1 MDSQVP
7 GNGCVGQFL
16 ATVGLGTADRGLAS
30 GGTQQRGLLPSVP
43 AGDSYLSSYWS
54 ELICRLF
61 LLVYCLQFQQV
72 FLNSFPI
79 GLEFICRLFL
89 LARKEVYC
97 LQFQQVFSYWSE
109 FICRLFLLDG
119 NPSLLPAYSDKLFFC
134 GHLCL
139 KNHAFRK
146 PAATNWHTVV
156 YSLVSVLLAQCSDW
170 LLFILSADWWAY
182 LCN

>member
-1 MDSQVP
+1 MVILVMDSQVP

-97 LQFQQVFSYWSE
+97 LQFQQVILNSFPIGLNLSVASSYWTAIHLS
-109 FICRLFLLDG
+109 FPPILISC
-119 NPSLLPAYSDKLFFC
+119 FFV
-134 GHLCL
+134 
-139 KNHAFRK
+139 
-146 PAATNWHTVV
+146 ATCV
-156 YSLVSVLLAQCSDW
+156 
-170 LLFILSADWWAY
+170 
-182 LCN
+182 